1 MLESNTPR
9 VNIYRKSQYVPLA
22 TFLYKTSFHFSQM
35 TKLKKKVKKGF
46 TYSFTAVQRLQ
57 LQR

>member
-46 TYSFTAVQRLQ
+46 TSYVVLINR
-57 LQR
+57 